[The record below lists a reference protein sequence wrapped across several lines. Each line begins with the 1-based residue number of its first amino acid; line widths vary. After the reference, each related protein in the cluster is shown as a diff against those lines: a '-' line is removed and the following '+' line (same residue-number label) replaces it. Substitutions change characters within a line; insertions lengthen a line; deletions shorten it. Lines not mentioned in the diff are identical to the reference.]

1 MVVISSRFVLLKHS
15 EIIRNRATGDV
26 GRRNIMEKTSDVKG
40 TITGFAN
47 DNCFAIVET
56 TTGTALLDIDDTLDY
71 RLQIGDKIEV
81 SEAGWYIFNGQIV
94 TILGHKYR
102 LNGHLHTIDEG

>member
-1 MVVISSRFVLLKHS
+1 
-15 EIIRNRATGDV
+15 
-26 GRRNIMEKTSDVKG
+26 MEKTSDVKG
-40 TITGFAN
+40 TITAFTD
-47 DNCFAIVET
+47 DNCTAVVET

-81 SEAGWYIFNGQIV
+81 NEASWYLSNGQIV
-94 TILGHKYR
+94 TVLGHKYH